1 MDADAKRM
9 QAHRIYSNDHLHAT
23 KCY

>member
-1 MDADAKRM
+1 MDADAKIM

-23 KCY
+23 KC